1 MIKKILVATDGS
13 SHAKRAV
20 EFASEFASN
29 YDVTVYLVHVVQEA
43 RIPDEMKNFMEA
55 EHLEES
61 PGKAYLETIGKKIIE
76 DAKNDMLRHD
86 VKKIEPILLV
96 GDAPQEIVDF
106 AKKQNIDVIII
117 GNQGLGR
124 VKEFFIGS
132 VTHKVFNAAH
142 CTCVTVK

>member
-29 YDVTVYLVHVVQEA
+29 YDATVYLVHVVQEA

-61 PGKAYLETIGKKIIE
+61 PGGVFHRKCYS
-76 DAKNDMLRHD
+76 
-86 VKKIEPILLV
+86 
-96 GDAPQEIVDF
+96 
-106 AKKQNIDVIII
+106 
-117 GNQGLGR
+117 QG
-124 VKEFFIGS
+124 F
-132 VTHKVFNAAH
+132 
-142 CTCVTVK
+142 

>member
-20 EFASEFASN
+20 EFASDFASK
-29 YDVTVYLVHVVQEA
+29 YDANVYVVHVVQEA
-43 RIPDEMKNFMEA
+43 RIPEEMKKLFETEHME
-55 EHLEES
+55 E
-61 PGKAYLETIGKKIIE
+61 PPKRAYMERIGKKIVE
-76 DAKNDMLRHD
+76 DAKNDMLKRGIEK
-86 VKKIEPILLV
+86 VEPILLV

-124 VKEFFIGS
+124 IKELLIGS
-132 VTHKVFNAAH
+132 VTHKVFHAAH
-142 CTCVTVK
+142 CTCITVK